1 MPRYASTLMASPLTS
16 IRIHLVW
23 ATWHRRPWLDPEWRA
38 RLFAHLSGV
47 AERKGGQ
54 LLCAGGVRD
63 HVHLY
68 LECPETVALADL
80 VHALKSSSTRWIHRT
95 FTHRKEFRW
104 QEGYAGFSVARA
116 GDAALQDYIR
126 NQEVHHRERNF
137 TAEYLSLLELH
148 DLDYDP
154 HSVLD

>member
-1 MPRYASTLMASPLTS
+1 MASPLTS
-16 IRIHLVW
+16 IRVHLVW

-47 AERKGGQ
+47 AERKGAQ

-104 QEGYAGFSVARA
+104 H
-116 GDAALQDYIR
+116 
-126 NQEVHHRERNF
+126 QEVHHRERNF
-137 TAEYLSLLELH
+137 TTEYLSLLEVH
-148 DLDYDP
+148 ELDYDP